1 MYGGEYRNISE
12 QLHDDLRKEVVQEE
26 QETVE

>member
-12 QLHDDLRKEVVQEE
+12 QLHDDLRKEVDREG